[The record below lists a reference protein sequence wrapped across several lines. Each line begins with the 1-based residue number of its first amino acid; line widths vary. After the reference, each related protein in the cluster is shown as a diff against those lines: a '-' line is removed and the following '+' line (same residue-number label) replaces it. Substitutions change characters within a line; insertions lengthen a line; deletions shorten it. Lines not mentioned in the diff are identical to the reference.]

1 VWNLGWSMTKP
12 KRKKKRKKPVPSDE
26 FRNVKGTKRER
37 MITERKARK
46 LTQAQLGKMVGC
58 SAVMIGAIESGRSN
72 PGLEVSL
79 QLELVLETPFFELFP
94 DL

>member
-1 VWNLGWSMTKP
+1 MGWSMTKP
-12 KRKKKRKKPVPSDE
+12 KRKKKRKKPLPSDE
-26 FRNVKGTKRER
+26 FRNVKGVKHER
-37 MITERKARK
+37 MIAERKARQ

-58 SAVMIGAIESGRSN
+58 STAMICAIESGRVK

-79 QLELVLETPFFELFP
+79 QLEVVLETSLFELFP